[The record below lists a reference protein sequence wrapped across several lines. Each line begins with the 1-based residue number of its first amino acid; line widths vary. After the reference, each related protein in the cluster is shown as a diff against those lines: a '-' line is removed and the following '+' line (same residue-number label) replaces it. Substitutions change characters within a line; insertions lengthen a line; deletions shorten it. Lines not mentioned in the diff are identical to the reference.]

1 VKRSALVDCAS
12 VGQDDTVEQRGRRMT
27 MEFYS
32 IVFPN
37 VGEMYNDT
45 PDPFARVKVRL
56 YFRNIGSDLYT
67 PIEMD
72 TKVAYR
78 PDSTISEIY
87 ESALAEA
94 KQVIA
99 AANALLSKCNLSQL
113 QALSAEK
120 MQQSD

>member
-1 VKRSALVDCAS
+1 MRSALADCAS
-12 VGQDDTVEQRGRRMT
+12 VSQDDTIEQGKRGMT

-37 VGEMYNDT
+37 VGEMYTDT

-56 YFRNIGSDLYT
+56 YFRNVGTDLYT
-67 PIEMD
+67 PIETD

-87 ESALAEA
+87 ESALAEV
-94 KQVIA
+94 KKVIA
-99 AANALLSKCNLSQL
+99 AAHALLSECNLRQL
-113 QALSAEK
+113 QALSEER
-120 MQQSD
+120 MQQAD

>member
-1 VKRSALVDCAS
+1 
-12 VGQDDTVEQRGRRMT
+12 MT

-37 VGEMYNDT
+37 VGEMYIDT

-56 YFRNIGSDLYT
+56 YFRNIGTDLYT

-72 TKVAYR
+72 TKVTYR

-87 ESALAEA
+87 QSALAEA
-94 KQVIA
+94 KEVIA
-99 AANALLSKCNLSQL
+99 AANALLSECNLSQL
-113 QALSAEK
+113 QTLSTER
-120 MQQSD
+120 MHQSN

>member
-1 VKRSALVDCAS
+1 VKRSALVDCVS
-12 VGQDDTVEQRGRRMT
+12 VGQDDTVEQGGRSMT

-37 VGEMYNDT
+37 VGEMYTDT

-56 YFRNIGSDLYT
+56 YFRNIGTDLYT

-94 KQVIA
+94 KHVIA
-99 AANALLSKCNLSQL
+99 AANALLSECNLSQL
-113 QALSAEK
+113 QALSTER

>member
-1 VKRSALVDCAS
+1 MRRALGDCAS
-12 VGQDDTVEQRGRRMT
+12 VGQDDTIEQGRRGMT

-37 VGEMYNDT
+37 VGEMYTDT

-56 YFRNIGSDLYT
+56 YFRNAGTDLYT
-67 PIEMD
+67 PVEMD

-87 ESALAEA
+87 ESALAEV
-94 KQVIA
+94 KKVIA
-99 AANALLSKCNLSQL
+99 AAHALLSECTLRQL
-113 QALSAEK
+113 QALSEER
-120 MQQSD
+120 MQQAD